1 MPRSVVLTA
10 LLTSILIGLGL
21 FAYRAVRPSAGVEL
35 LLPTPMAPANGTIKV
50 YVTGAVAASGV
61 YELPQ
66 GARAE
71 EAITAAGGATSDADL
86 TALNLAA
93 RVRDEQHL
101 HVPRVGESAET
112 NASAGRVN
120 INTASAAALEALYG
134 IGPVRAQQ
142 IIEHRTKN
150 GPFRRT
156 EELVELRLV
165 PASVYERIKDQVTVA
180 P

>member
-10 LLTSILIGLGL
+10 LLTGILIGLGL
-21 FAYRAVRPSAGVEL
+21 FAYRAWKPAPGVEL
-35 LLPTPMAPANGTIKV
+35 LLPTPHPPSDGVLKV
-50 YVTGAVAASGV
+50 YVTGAVAAPGV
-61 YELPQ
+61 YELRE
-66 GARAE
+66 GARVE
-71 EAITAAGGATSDADL
+71 EALAAAGGPTTEANL
-86 TALNLAA
+86 VALNLAS
-93 RVRDEQHL
+93 RVRDEQHV
-101 HVPRVGESAET
+101 HVPRIGESTEGSPT
-112 NASAGRVN
+112 AGRIN
-120 INTASAAALEALYG
+120 INTASAAALESLYG

-165 PASVYERIKDQVTVA
+165 PASVYERIKDQITVA